1 MRRDAMSVRRARTL
15 ALIAVAAV
23 TGPACDHGPTNQQAP
38 PALTIECAALPA
50 SGPAPLSVAFGLDV
64 KNAVG
69 AFSVSLSYGDG
80 AQGTNP
86 DARHVYAVAG
96 DYVAAIT
103 VTAGAETARCSLPI
117 AVAGGP
123 LPTPSPGAD
132 NQWPDPSFRTQPAAV
147 GSSITGKAPLSVLYN
162 LCRSQDPEND
172 GLFFRMD
179 LDGDGTFEWIGT
191 TGADCSHSAT
201 YAAGTRTATV
211 CVTDGDCPNWPLCE
225 DLPRWRFHP
234 YQCMSYTVTATP

>member
-1 MRRDAMSVRRARTL
+1 MRPNAVTVRRAGPL
-15 ALIAVAAV
+15 ALIAIAAV
-23 TGPACDHGPTNQQAP
+23 TGLACDHSPTNQQAP
-38 PALTIECAALPA
+38 AALTIDCAARPA

-80 AQGTNP
+80 TQGTDP
-86 DARHVYAVAG
+86 MLATSTRW
-96 DYVAAIT
+96 
-103 VTAGAETARCSLPI
+103 GATTSPRSRSRPGRKRRAARCRSPSP
-117 AVAGGP
+117 GP
-123 LPTPSPGAD
+123 APSPSPGAD
-132 NQWPDPSFRTQPAAV
+132 NQWPDPSFRTQPAAI
-147 GSSITGKAPLSVLYN
+147 GSSITGQAPLTVLYN

-179 LDGDGTFEWIGT
+179 LDGDGAYEWIGT
-191 TGADCSHSAT
+191 TGANCSHTAT

>member
-1 MRRDAMSVRRARTL
+1 MRPNAVTVRRAGPL
-15 ALIAVAAV
+15 ALIAIAAV
-23 TGPACDHGPTNQQAP
+23 TGLACDHSPTNQQAP
-38 PALTIECAALPA
+38 AALTIDCAARPA
-50 SGPAPLSVAFGLDV
+50 SGPAPLSVTFGLDV

-80 AQGTNP
+80 TQGTDP
-86 DARHVYAVAG
+86 DARHVYPVGG
-96 DYVAAIT
+96 DYVASIT
-103 VTAGAETARCSLPI
+103 VTAGTETARCSLPI
-117 AVAGGP
+117 AVAGP
-123 LPTPSPGAD
+123 APSPSPGAD
-132 NQWPDPSFRTQPAAV
+132 NQWPDPSFRTQPAAI
-147 GSSITGKAPLSVLYN
+147 GSSITGQAPLTVLYN

-179 LDGDGTFEWIGT
+179 LDGDGAYEWIGT
-191 TGADCSHSAT
+191 TGANCSHTAT

>member
-1 MRRDAMSVRRARTL
+1 VTVLRACTL
-15 ALIAVAAV
+15 TVVAFAAVAM
-23 TGPACDHGPTNQQAP
+23 PACDHSPTNQQE
-38 PALTIECAALPA
+38 PATLLIECAALPA

-69 AFSVSLSYGDG
+69 SFSVSLSYGDG
-80 AQGTNP
+80 SQGTDP
-86 DARHVYAVAG
+86 DARHVYPVAG
-96 DYVAAIT
+96 DYVASIT

-117 AVAGGP
+117 AVGAGP
-123 LPTPSPGAD
+123 APTPGPGAD

-147 GSSITGKAPLSVLYN
+147 GSSITGKAPLTVLYN

-179 LDGDGTFEWIGT
+179 LDGDGAYEWIGT

-201 YAAGTRTATV
+201 YAAGTRTAIV
-211 CVTDGDCPNWPLCE
+211 CVADGYCPNWPLCE

-234 YQCMSYTVTATP
+234 YQCMSYAVTATP